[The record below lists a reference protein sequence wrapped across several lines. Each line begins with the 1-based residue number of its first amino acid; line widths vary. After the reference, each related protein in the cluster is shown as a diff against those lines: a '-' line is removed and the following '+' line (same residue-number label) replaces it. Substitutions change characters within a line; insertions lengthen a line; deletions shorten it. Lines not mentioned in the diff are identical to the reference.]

1 MNLVRE
7 VNAGARIAL
16 CAWIVEIEDKQ
27 VAAFGLR
34 IYDDLEH
41 PCCIYG
47 PCRTFE
53 QVRDLGRL
61 CSSRS
66 FPLQI
71 HNEIFVPV
79 LQARCKI
86 DADPPFTALDSLTA
100 DKYPPS
106 DQIDLRRTAMDVIA
120 NAMDHNDDDPRVK
133 RIWTRTLNFETSTNL
148 AAHFIGSGTVSLDHS
163 DEGGE
168 LELLVLQAFES
179 LCPFGAFMQ
188 PEVLQGNKRRELC
201 DVLAVSRVRRAPQEG
216 IFIVQSKV
224 AAAPVPDQNEV
235 QAGGLRRSKRTFLRQ
250 LAN

>member
-100 DKYPPS
+100 DKYPLRPDRPPS
-106 DQIDLRRTAMDVIA
+106 HCHGRHCECNGSQRRR
-120 NAMDHNDDDPRVK
+120 PEGEG
-133 RIWTRTLNFETSTNL
+133 IWTRTLNFETSTNL

-201 DVLAVSRVRRAPQEG
+201 DVLAVSRVRKAPQEG